1 MNDQSMRVADVV
13 ADIKEVAQLALNA
26 GRQAVTSLVEKE
38 VGTARAG
45 AGTSTEVRAA
55 SRLTIRYGGMESDW
69 AKMTSSSYKGE
80 DGFRMATHWYENLAR
95 GERFEPKTKMM
106 WLP

>member
-1 MNDQSMRVADVV
+1 
-13 ADIKEVAQLALNA
+13 
-26 GRQAVTSLVEKE
+26 
-38 VGTARAG
+38 
-45 AGTSTEVRAA
+45 
-55 SRLTIRYGGMESDW
+55 
-69 AKMTSSSYKGE
+69 MTSSSYKGE